1 MKVQADLEARLQKD
15 SDRLD
20 GKSSK
25 EESES
30 QQTVRDHPVY
40 VSCMLSM
47 LITPHL
53 SLC

>member
-30 QQTVRDHPVY
+30 QQTVGDHRIY
-40 VSCMLSM
+40 VSCMLST
-47 LITPHL
+47 LITPRL